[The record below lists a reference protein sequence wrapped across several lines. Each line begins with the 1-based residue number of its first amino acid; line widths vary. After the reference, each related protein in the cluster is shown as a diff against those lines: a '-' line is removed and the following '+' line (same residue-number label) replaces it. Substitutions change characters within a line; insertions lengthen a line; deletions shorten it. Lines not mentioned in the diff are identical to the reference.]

1 MSARDEVLSRIR
13 AALGNAPGQGGE
25 EGASTRAGAAP
36 HGYRLRRDADPGE
49 LLDLLAGRLTD
60 YKATVRR
67 TTSSQLAATIGE
79 ALTERGARRVVV
91 PAGLDLPALPAGV
104 EAVADAQFTPAEL
117 DTFDGTITAAA
128 VAIAETGTIILDGSP
143 DQGRR
148 AISLVP
154 DYLLCIVRA
163 SQVVALL
170 PEAITR
176 LRPDRPQT
184 WISGPSATVD
194 IEFERV
200 EGVHGPRTLEVIIVE
215 PS

>member
-13 AALGNAPGQGGE
+13 TAIGNAPGESGE
-25 EGASTRAGAAP
+25 EGASTRAGAVP
-36 HGYRLRRDADPGE
+36 RGYRLRRDADPGE

-67 TTSSQLAATIGE
+67 TAPSQLAVAIGE

-91 PAGLDLPALPAGV
+91 PPGLDLPALPAGV

-128 VAIAETGTIILDGSP
+128 VAIAETGTIVLDGSP

-154 DYLLCIVRA
+154 DYLLCIVLA

-215 PS
+215 PA

>member
-1 MSARDEVLSRIR
+1 MREAYPPGLARCLVATGSGATPTQVSYSTCSR
-13 AALGNAPGQGGE
+13 AW
-25 EGASTRAGAAP
+25 
-36 HGYRLRRDADPGE
+36 
-49 LLDLLAGRLTD
+49 LTD

-67 TTSSQLAATIGE
+67 TAPSQLTAAIGE

-91 PAGLDLPALPAGV
+91 PPGLDLPALPAGV

-128 VAIAETGTIILDGSP
+128 VAIAETGTIVLDGSS

>member
-13 AALGNAPGQGGE
+13 TAIGNAPGEGGQE
-25 EGASTRAGAAP
+25 DASTPAGEVP
-36 HGYRLRRDADPGE
+36 RGYRLRRDADPGE

-67 TTSSQLAATIGE
+67 TAPSQLAAAIGE

-91 PAGLDLPALPAGV
+91 PPGLDLPTLPAGA

-117 DTFDGTITAAA
+117 DTFDGTITAVA

>member
-13 AALGNAPGQGGE
+13 TAIGNPPGEGGE
-25 EGASTRAGAAP
+25 EGTSPWAGAAP
-36 HGYRLRRDADPGE
+36 HDYRLRRDADPGE
-49 LLDLLAGRLTD
+49 LLDLFAGRLAD

-67 TTSSQLAATIGE
+67 TTPSQLAAAIGE

-91 PAGLDLPALPAGV
+91 PPGLDLPTLPAGA

-117 DTFDGTITAAA
+117 DTFDGTITAVA

>member
-1 MSARDEVLSRIR
+1 
-13 AALGNAPGQGGE
+13 
-25 EGASTRAGAAP
+25 
-36 HGYRLRRDADPGE
+36 
-49 LLDLLAGRLTD
+49 
-60 YKATVRR
+60 VRR
-67 TTSSQLAATIGE
+67 TAPSQLAAAIGE
-79 ALTERGARRVVV
+79 ALTQRGARRVVV
-91 PAGLDLPALPAGV
+91 PPGLDLPALPAGV

-117 DTFDGTITAAA
+117 DIFDGTITAAA
-128 VAIAETGTIILDGSP
+128 VAIAETGTIVLDGSP

>member
-1 MSARDEVLSRIR
+1 VSARDEVLSRIR
-13 AALGNAPGQGGE
+13 IAIGNPPGEGGE
-25 EGASTRAGAAP
+25 EGTSPRAGAVP
-36 HGYRLRRDADPGE
+36 HDYRLRRDADLGE
-49 LLDLLAGRLTD
+49 LLDLFAGRLAD

-67 TTSSQLAATIGE
+67 TAPSQLAAAIGE
-79 ALTERGARRVVV
+79 ALAQRGARRVVV
-91 PAGLDLPALPAGV
+91 PPGLDLPTLPAGV

-117 DTFDGTITAAA
+117 DTFDGTITAVA

-170 PEAITR
+170 PEAIMR

-184 WISGPSATVD
+184 WIQRTVRD
-194 IEFERV
+194 RRHRV
-200 EGVHGPRTLEVIIVE
+200 
-215 PS
+215 

>member
-13 AALGNAPGQGGE
+13 TAIGHPSGEGGE
-25 EGASTRAGAAP
+25 EGTSPRAGAAS
-36 HGYRLRRDADPGE
+36 HDYRLRRDADPAE
-49 LLDLLAGRLTD
+49 LLDLFAGRLAD

-67 TTSSQLAATIGE
+67 TTPSQLAAAIGE
-79 ALTERGARRVVV
+79 ALTQRRARRVVV
-91 PAGLDLPALPAGV
+91 PPGLDLPTLPAGV
-104 EAVADAQFTPAEL
+104 EAVADARFTPAEL
-117 DTFDGTITAAA
+117 DTFDGTITAVA

-200 EGVHGPRTLEVIIVE
+200 EGVHGPRTLEVVIVE

>member
-1 MSARDEVLSRIR
+1 MSARDEMLSRIR
-13 AALGNAPGQGGE
+13 TAIGSPPGEEGE
-25 EGASTRAGAAP
+25 EGASARDGAVP
-36 HGYRLRRDADPGE
+36 RDYRLRRDADAGE

-67 TTSSQLAATIGE
+67 TAPSQLAAAIGE
-79 ALTERGARRVVV
+79 ALTQRGARRVVV
-91 PAGLDLPALPAGV
+91 PPGLDLPALPAGV

-128 VAIAETGTIILDGSP
+128 VAIAETGTIVLDGSP

-194 IEFERV
+194 IEFVRV
-200 EGVHGPRTLEVIIVE
+200 EGVHGPRTLEVILVE
-215 PS
+215 P

>member
-1 MSARDEVLSRIR
+1 MRKARPPGLARCLAATGSGATPTLVSYSTCSR
-13 AALGNAPGQGGE
+13 AW
-25 EGASTRAGAAP
+25 
-36 HGYRLRRDADPGE
+36 
-49 LLDLLAGRLTD
+49 LTD

-67 TTSSQLAATIGE
+67 TAPSQLAAAIGE

-91 PAGLDLPALPAGV
+91 PPGLDLPALPAGV

-128 VAIAETGTIILDGSP
+128 VAIAETGTIVLDGSP

>member
-1 MSARDEVLSRIR
+1 VSTRDEVLSRIR
-13 AALGNAPGQGGE
+13 TAIGDAPG
-25 EGASTRAGAAP
+25 EGASARAGAVP
-36 HGYRLRRDADPGE
+36 RDYRLGRDADPGE

-67 TTSSQLAATIGE
+67 TAPGQLAAAIGE
-79 ALTERGARRVVV
+79 ALTQRGARRVVV
-91 PAGLDLPALPAGV
+91 PPGLDLPALPAGV

-128 VAIAETGTIILDGSP
+128 VAIAETGTIVLDGSP

-200 EGVHGPRTLEVIIVE
+200 EGVHGPRTLEVILVG
-215 PS
+215 P

>member
-1 MSARDEVLSRIR
+1 MSARDEVLARIR
-13 AALGNAPGQGGE
+13 TAIGTAPGEGGE
-25 EGASTRAGAAP
+25 EGTSSQAGEVP
-36 HGYRLRRDADPGE
+36 HGYRLRRDADVGE
-49 LLDLLAGRLTD
+49 LLDLLADRLAA

-67 TTSSQLAATIGE
+67 TAPGQLSAAIGE
-79 ALTERGARRVVV
+79 ALAQRGARRVVV
-91 PAGLDLPALPAGV
+91 PPGLDLPTLPAGV
-104 EAVADAQFTPAEL
+104 EAVADAQFTAAEL
-117 DTFDGTITAAA
+117 DTFDGTITAVA

-148 AISLVP
+148 AITLVP

-163 SQVVALL
+163 AQVVALL

-200 EGVHGPRTLEVIIVE
+200 EGVHGPRTLEVILVE

>member
-1 MSARDEVLSRIR
+1 M
-13 AALGNAPGQGGE
+13 
-25 EGASTRAGAAP
+25 
-36 HGYRLRRDADPGE
+36 LRTLVGV
-49 LLDLLAGRLTD
+49 
-60 YKATVRR
+60 ATVAAAGG
-67 TTSSQLAATIGE
+67 TSPKGN
-79 ALTERGARRVVV
+79 RRVVV
-91 PAGLDLPALPAGV
+91 PPGLDLPGLPAGV

-117 DTFDGTITAAA
+117 DTFDGTVTAAA
-128 VAIAETGTIILDGSP
+128 VAIAETGTIVLDGSP

-194 IEFERV
+194 IEFVRV
-200 EGVHGPRTLEVIIVE
+200 EGVHGPRTLELIIVE
-215 PS
+215 PC